1 MALRARA
8 LAPGASARLVAGI
21 CLLIAIGTFFLSLP
35 GMTTRPLTFMD
46 LLFTSTSAVTV
57 TGLNVV
63 TISTDFTRLGQIVIL
78 LLVQTGGL
86 GFIIIVVG
94 TLRLLNR
101 RVSMLDRLALVNEL
115 GLNSARTMWDVL
127 KVTLGVMLIIE
138 TIGALLLYVHWLT
151 SGIVPADEVAFY
163 AIFHAVMAF
172 CNAGFDLFFGLARYP
187 QGLPSDIPSLL
198 VLGALVVAGGLGF
211 AVYLDLIFRRVPY
224 RLTLHSKVT
233 ILTSTLL
240 LLGGAIGLIAG
251 EYRFVDGVLVD
262 TSWLERLVLALFQSA
277 SARTAGFP
285 GLESFEELH
294 QSSRLLLTGLMFIG
308 SGPGSM
314 GGGITTGTF
323 AVMVLALVSY
333 VRGQRKVSLFR
344 RALSDDTIR
353 RALAVVMVS
362 LGLVGVATWL
372 LLLSHSF
379 SLDTALFEIVSAFS
393 TTGLSLGITDDLNTF
408 GRIIVMFVMTWGRL
422 GAMTLMI
429 ALLQR
434 LPQDRLLQYPEETL
448 LVG

>member
-1 MALRARA
+1 LR
-8 LAPGASARLVAGI
+8 
-21 CLLIAIGTFFLSLP
+21 
-35 GMTTRPLTFMD
+35 
-46 LLFTSTSAVTV
+46 STPS
-57 TGLNVV
+57 
-63 TISTDFTRLGQIVIL
+63 ST
-78 LLVQTGGL
+78 
-86 GFIIIVVG
+86 
-94 TLRLLNR
+94 
-101 RVSMLDRLALVNEL
+101 
-115 GLNSARTMWDVL
+115 
-127 KVTLGVMLIIE
+127 
-138 TIGALLLYVHWLT
+138 
-151 SGIVPADEVAFY
+151 
-163 AIFHAVMAF
+163 
-172 CNAGFDLFFGLARYP
+172 
-187 QGLPSDIPSLL
+187 LPSDIPSLL